1 MVGVDDGEGGLE
13 DRLRRRLGQPRL
25 VGPEDP
31 AELRRPGRFALALEQ
46 AGERRCRRSR
56 RAVLLSHVR
65 LLCVE
70 PSRSRPSR
78 HREFSP
84 GVSHGSADDGMDGGL
99 MIENF
104 RRLALALLLSLAASG
119 GAAAQTN
126 LRIGLA
132 EDPDVLDPTLA
143 RTYVGRIV
151 FASICDKLFDVDAKL
166 NVVPQLALSSDVS
179 EDGKLVTIKLRPN
192 VKFQDGEKFDA
203 EAAKFSLERHLNMQ
217 GSFRKPE
224 LAAIDT
230 IDVVDPL
237 TIKLNLKAPFSPLI
251 AQLTDR
257 AGMMVSPKAAQDA
270 GDKFG
275 LKPVCAGPYRF
286 VERVQQDRIVVEKF
300 ADYWN
305 KDNVFIDR
313 ITYLPLVDATV
324 RLANLKSGGLD
335 LIERLL
341 ATDIK
346 DVQADKRLELS
357 SAIELGYQGVTLN
370 IGKDKAKGPLSQSA
384 KVRQALDLSIDRE
397 AINQVGFNGE
407 FKPGNQWVNPDH
419 PYYQKAFPV
428 HGRDA
433 AKAKALLKEAGV
445 TAPVSVDFMVPKG
458 AETEAVAQVIQS
470 MASETGFDMK
480 IRVTEFAT
488 SLKQA
493 EAGEYQAYMLAWS
506 GRMDPDGNSYIF
518 LKSNAPQNYSA
529 WSNAEAD
536 KALDDARLVTDQTKR
551 KTIYETLARIVL
563 EGDPLL
569 YIYHRRI
576 LIAHTNKLEGYKQ
589 MPDGLVRVTGL
600 TLK

>member
-1 MVGVDDGEGGLE
+1 MKIL
-13 DRLRRRLGQPRL
+13 
-25 VGPEDP
+25 
-31 AELRRPGRFALALEQ
+31 
-46 AGERRCRRSR
+46 
-56 RAVLLSHVR
+56 
-65 LLCVE
+65 
-70 PSRSRPSR
+70 
-78 HREFSP
+78 
-84 GVSHGSADDGMDGGL
+84 
-99 MIENF
+99 
-104 RRLALALLLSLAASG
+104 RLAATTAALLLSLGASLQ
-119 GAAAQTN
+119 AQTT

-132 EDPDVLDPTLA
+132 EDPDILDPTLG

-151 FASICDKLFDVDAKL
+151 FASFCDKLFDIDEKL
-166 NVVPQLALSSDVS
+166 NIVPQLALSHETSA
-179 EDGKLVTIKLRPN
+179 DGKEVTIKLRPG
-192 VKFQDGEKFDA
+192 VKFHDGEPFDA
-203 EAAKFSLERHLNMQ
+203 EAAKFSLDRHVTLPA
-217 GSFRKPE
+217 SFRKPE
-224 LAAIDT
+224 LAQLDHV
-230 IDVVDPL
+230 DVVDPL
-237 TIKLNLKAPFSPLI
+237 TIKLVLKTPFSPLI

-257 AGMMVSPKAAQDA
+257 AGMMVSPKAVKEA

-275 LKPVCAGPYRF
+275 LKPVCAGPYKF
-286 VERVQQDRIVVEKF
+286 VERVQQDRIVFEKF

-305 KDNVFIDR
+305 RDNIHIDR
-313 ITYLPLVDATV
+313 IVYLPLVDATV

-346 DVQADKRLELS
+346 DVQADTRLKLS

-397 AINQVGFNGE
+397 AINQVVFNGE

-428 HGRDA
+428 RGRDA

-470 MASETGFDMK
+470 MAAETGFDMK

-506 GRMDPDGNSYIF
+506 GRIDPDGNSYIF
-518 LKSNAPQNYSA
+518 LKTNAPQNYSA
-529 WSNAEAD
+529 WSNPDAD
-536 KALDDARLVTDQTKR
+536 KALDDARLVTDPAQR
-551 KTIYETLARIVL
+551 KAIYEKLTKLAL
-563 EGDPLL
+563 DEEPLL

-576 LIAHTNKLEGYKQ
+576 LIAHTTGLEGYKQ
-589 MPDGLVRVTGL
+589 MPDGLVRVVGL
-600 TLK
+600 KLK